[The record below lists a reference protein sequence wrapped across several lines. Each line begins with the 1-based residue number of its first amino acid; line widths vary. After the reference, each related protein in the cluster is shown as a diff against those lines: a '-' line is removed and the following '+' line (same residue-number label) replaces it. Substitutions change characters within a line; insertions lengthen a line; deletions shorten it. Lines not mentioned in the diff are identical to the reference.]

1 MAEISRRQM
10 LSVGSCGFGALAFS
24 GLSNALIAAK
34 ANPTNFKVRA
44 KRVIFLCMPGGPAH
58 LDTFDYKPQT
68 TRPSIRVLL
77 SSLVNTGR
85 AVCGF
90 QSFFQNW
97 QSMQINYVF

>member
-44 KRVIFLCMPGGPAH
+44 KRVIFLCM
-58 LDTFDYKPQT
+58 
-68 TRPSIRVLL
+68 
-77 SSLVNTGR
+77 
-85 AVCGF
+85 
-90 QSFFQNW
+90 
-97 QSMQINYVF
+97 